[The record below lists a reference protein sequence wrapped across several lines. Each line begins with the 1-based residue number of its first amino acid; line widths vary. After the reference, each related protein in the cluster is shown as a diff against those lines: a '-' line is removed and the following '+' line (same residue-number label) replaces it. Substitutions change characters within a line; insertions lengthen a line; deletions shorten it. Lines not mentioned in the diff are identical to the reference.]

1 MANHIT
7 DLRKRAGF
15 KTATEAAEKLNISPS
30 MMYQMEGGY
39 KRPSP
44 DLGVKMAEIF
54 NCTLEEIFLPFV
66 TTQPQA
72 QKKTDKEKRRMRI
85 IDIIHELVCIQ
96 AILYS
101 PGHTTLKLATTINRI
116 NELIRKLLDSN
127 CIYCPIDCIYFPVEE
142 KLDKLIKSIEKT
154 PFKDC
159 YIEELAKTAKG
170 GTD

>member
-44 DLGVKMAEIF
+44 DLGVKMADLF
-54 NCTLEEIFLPFV
+54 NCTLEDIFLPFV

-72 QKKTDKEKRRMRI
+72 LAQGQSSQKKTDRVI
-85 IDIIHELVCIQ
+85 NIIHELVCIQ

-101 PGHTTLKLATTINRI
+101 PNDHTILKLATTINRI
-116 NELIRKLLDSN
+116 NGLIRKLLDSN
-127 CIYCPIDCIYFPVEE
+127 CIDCPV
-142 KLDKLIKSIEKT
+142 
-154 PFKDC
+154 KDC

>member
-1 MANHIT
+1 
-7 DLRKRAGF
+7 
-15 KTATEAAEKLNISPS
+15 
-30 MMYQMEGGY
+30 MYQMEGGY

-44 DLGVKMAEIF
+44 GLGVKMADLF
-54 NCTLEEIFLPFV
+54 NCTLEDIFLPFV

-72 QKKTDKEKRRMRI
+72 PAQGQSSQKKTDKEKRRMRV
-85 IDIIHELVCIQ
+85 IDIIHELACIQ
-96 AILYS
+96 AILYNPTILYS
-101 PGHTTLKLATTINRI
+101 SNDHISLKLATTINKI

-127 CIYCPIDCIYFPVEE
+127 CIYCPIEE